1 MNAGERRAAARR
13 SAPPRRSP
21 VTIDAARAPTAA
33 LPSLFSPFR
42 GDRETPASA
51 SPPSGRSGG
60 RIAAPRLDRLRIPVL
75 IAGYWAR
82 SSAGERSSHT
92 REAAG
97 SNPAAPTIG
106 CARTPGAKPFRLSPR
121 NACGRLRR
129 WMQRRP
135 VPSSRMRRASRL
147 YLQRPRRPGRQGRP
161 TLSTHPPAR
170 HAGNLRRE
178 GWTNRRGGGVVRL
191 RRPTTFPLLVPG
203 GDRGDRRGSTC
214 EARWRDRGDRG
225 AGDTLGR
232 NHVAL
237 TWTLGRLARL
247 QRRGARGRKGS
258 NRNRLLKE
266 RKLHKRIRDMRADA
280 QRKVTKATVK
290 RSGRVACE
298 TLNVKGRNR
307 GAFAGGFRHVR
318 VRADA

>member
-1 MNAGERRAAARR
+1 M
-13 SAPPRRSP
+13 
-21 VTIDAARAPTAA
+21 TIDAARAPTAV
-33 LPSLFSPFR
+33 LPSRFSPFR

-51 SPPSGRSGG
+51 SPPSGRSRG

-106 CARTPGAKPFRLSPR
+106 CAKTPGAKPFRLSPR

-178 GWTNRRGGGVVRL
+178 GWTNRRGGVVVRL

-203 GDRGDRRGSTC
+203 GDRGDRRRSAD
-214 EARWRDRGDRG
+214 EARRRNHRRGCRRQD
-225 AGDTLGR
+225 AGSVFGR
-232 NHVAL
+232 NRISEAVESCA
-237 TWTLGRLARL
+237 WTAGETAT
-247 QRRGARGRKGS
+247 ARGRKGS
-258 NRNRLLKE
+258 KRNRLLKE
-266 RKLHKRIRDMRADA
+266 RKLHKRIRDIGRAGHYGDSQA
-280 QRKVTKATVK
+280 
-290 RSGRVACE
+290 
-298 TLNVKGRNR
+298 
-307 GAFAGGFRHVR
+307 
-318 VRADA
+318 

>member
-60 RIAAPRLDRLRIPVL
+60 RIAAPRLDRLCIPVL

-135 VPSSRMRRASRL
+135 VPSSRLRRASRL
-147 YLQRPRRPGRQGRP
+147 YLRRPGRQGRP

-178 GWTNRRGGGVVRL
+178 GWTNRRGVVVVASAARRL
-191 RRPTTFPLLVPG
+191 SRFWFPAVTVETGEDPP
-203 GDRGDRRGSTC
+203 
-214 EARWRDRGDRG
+214 AKRDG
-225 AGDTLGR
+225 
-232 NHVAL
+232 
-237 TWTLGRLARL
+237 
-247 QRRGARGRKGS
+247 
-258 NRNRLLKE
+258 
-266 RKLHKRIRDMRADA
+266 
-280 QRKVTKATVK
+280 ATVGIAAPAT
-290 RSGRVACE
+290 RSDGITWR
-298 TLNVKGRNR
+298 
-307 GAFAGGFRHVR
+307 
-318 VRADA
+318 